1 MPKVKIKI
9 QIIVYLVEGYM
20 DVVSL
25 YNHGIQNVCAS
36 LGTAIT
42 DNQINLAWRNF
53 KNIII
58 CFDGDRSGFAA
69 AYRAAEKLLKISKPN
84 HTVSFMIMPQG
95 LDPDDYDKLME
106 KMVSQN

>member
-1 MPKVKIKI
+1 MLKSENKNTD
-9 QIIVYLVEGYM
+9 YLLIVEGYM

-25 YNHGIQNVCAS
+25 YNHDIKNVCAS

-58 CFDGDRSGFAA
+58 CFDGDKSGIAA
-69 AYRAAEKLLKISKPN
+69 AYRAAEKLNQNIKSKS
-84 HTVSFMIMPQG
+84 HSFI
-95 LDPDDYDKLME
+95 YDHAPR
-106 KMVSQN
+106 SRSR